1 MKKAELVFIPAPGFS
16 HLVSTFEFAKRL
28 CDRDRRFSVT
38 FLIMNSLLDPPAVSF
53 IESQQQKQQIIKLIN
68 LPQPQPPPRHLK
80 PYPEIY
86 KFTHRENYK
95 PLVKHLLSNMMLSTR
110 SAYNSAPQI
119 AGLVLDFFT
128 APMVDVGHELGLPSY
143 LFSTSNLALLDLTI
157 YFLTHPTHVKE
168 SDPELTLPS
177 FVNSVPTS
185 VLPAPVF
192 SKEDGFVVT
201 LKLAQKFMDMKGIIV
216 NTFQELESY
225 ALLSFL
231 DTKTPPV
238 YPVGPVLGLS
248 SSTEMVDSAQNEKI
262 MKWLDHQPDSSVVF
276 LCFGSMVKFGA
287 TQLREIGLGLE
298 SSGYRFLWAM
308 GGDSINH
315 HKDILQEGFL
325 DRTAEKGMIC
335 RWAPQMEVL
344 AHKAIGGFVSHCGW
358 NSILES
364 LWCGVPIVTWPIH
377 AEQKLN
383 AFKMVRELGLAVEMK
398 SSEVNVDDL
407 VMMADEIKE
416 AISRVMDSDS
426 EVRKRV
432 QEMAENSKKAVM
444 DGGSSHAYFARL
456 IEDIIAN
463 I

>member
-16 HLVSTFEFAKRL
+16 HLVSTFEFAKRM

-53 IESQQQKQQIIKLIN
+53 IESQQQQEQQIIKLIH
-68 LPQPQPPPRHLK
+68 LPQPQPPPPDHLK

-95 PLVKHLLSNMMLSTR
+95 PLVKHLLSNMMLSIR
-110 SAYNSAPQI
+110 SAPNSVPQI
-119 AGLVLDFFT
+119 AGLILDFFT

-143 LFSTSNLALLDLTI
+143 LFLTSNLALLDLTL

-238 YPVGPVLGLS
+238 YPVGPVLSLS
-248 SSTEMVDSAQNEKI
+248 SSSTDIVHSAQNETI

-298 SSGYRFLWAM
+298 SSGYKFLWAM

-315 HKDILQEGFL
+315 HEDILQEGFL
-325 DRTAEKGMIC
+325 DQMAEKGMIC
-335 RWAPQMEVL
+335 RWAPQVEVL
-344 AHKAIGGFVSHCGW
+344 AHKAIGG
-358 NSILES
+358 I
-364 LWCGVPIVTWPIH
+364 
-377 AEQKLN
+377 
-383 AFKMVRELGLAVEMK
+383 GLAVEMK
-398 SSEVNVDDL
+398 SSQVNSEDL
-407 VMMADEIKE
+407 VMMADEIKK
-416 AISRVMDSDS
+416 AIRRVMDSGS

-432 QEMAENSKKAVM
+432 QEMAEKCKKAVM
-444 DGGSSHAYFARL
+444 DGGSSHGYFARL